1 MRKPGRN
8 FDPTRTTAEWGRTR
22 TKPRALLLFGMAS
35 EKKIAELLKTSRYDP
50 AILEQLEPYVTAQ
63 CTGGTYDLDANLAV
77 LKLYQFHP
85 EFNNV
90 PVVVRILLKAL
101 MNLPATD
108 YLMCTCLIPDRVH
121 ELEVVG
127 SVAKLAG
134 LLECCSF
141 REFWKEL
148 EPLRADVLPE
158 IPAGFDDAI
167 REFILKTVAI
177 TYQAVPE
184 AHLLD
189 SLKVDGGALAK
200 LAASRGWAVEAGTVK
215 VPLNDDNTAKP
226 RKPEEIDTQ
235 AMRQDQ
241 MTKILASIS
250 A

>member
-1 MRKPGRN
+1 MRPLKDHQESHPPTEFLQAIVARALGR
-8 FDPTRTTAEWGRTR
+8 DA
-22 TKPRALLLFGMAS
+22 KPRALSFS
-35 EKKIAELLKTSRYDP
+35 EWQEKKIAELLKTSRYDP

-148 EPLRADVLPE
+148 EPMRADVLAE
-158 IPAGFDDAI
+158 RPAGFVDAI
-167 REFILKTVAI
+167 REFSLTTLAI
-177 TYQAVPE
+177 TDQAVPE

-189 SLKVDGGALAK
+189 SLKVDGGIAK

-241 MTKILASIS
+241 M
-250 A
+250 

>member
-1 MRKPGRN
+1 M
-8 FDPTRTTAEWGRTR
+8 
-22 TKPRALLLFGMAS
+22 
-35 EKKIAELLKTSRYDP
+35 
-50 AILEQLEPYVTAQ
+50 
-63 CTGGTYDLDANLAV
+63 
-77 LKLYQFHP
+77 
-85 EFNNV
+85 
-90 PVVVRILLKAL
+90 
-101 MNLPATD
+101 
-108 YLMCTCLIPDRVH
+108 
-121 ELEVVG
+121 
-127 SVAKLAG
+127 
-134 LLECCSF
+134 
-141 REFWKEL
+141 
-148 EPLRADVLPE
+148 RADILPE